1 MYSYYS
7 MFLYLVDYTK
17 KKTKIQR
24 FFHTQKNDI
33 YFHEINPNTT
43 GQIKIIEQR
52 ANENEQQNYSI
63 NKVCNSHQVV
73 HAIFLIH
80 TLNNI

>member
-1 MYSYYS
+1 

-17 KKTKIQR
+17 RRRKSNV
-24 FFHTQKNDI
+24 FFAHKNDI

-43 GQIKIIEQR
+43 GQIKIIEQKKKT
-52 ANENEQQNYSI
+52 ENEQQNYSI
-63 NKVCNSHQVV
+63 KKVCNSHQVV